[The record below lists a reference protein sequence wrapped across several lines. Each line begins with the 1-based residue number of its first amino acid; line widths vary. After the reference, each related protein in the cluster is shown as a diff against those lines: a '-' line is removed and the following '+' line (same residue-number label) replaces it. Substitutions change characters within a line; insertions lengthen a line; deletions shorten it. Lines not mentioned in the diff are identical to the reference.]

1 MPENTESEGQGRI
14 GSGHGRSAMTINKE
28 LQANKTRIGS
38 AKYYDIASA
47 LMGKG
52 KADLEELFL
61 SAARDGDY
69 ERIETFLL
77 RRSDV
82 IVSIDVKD
90 KRTGNTPLIWAAKR
104 GHTKIVQL
112 LLKHGADITLRN
124 YENQTAV
131 EVASA
136 GIRTILLD
144 SVERSTESFHRLLLQ
159 AAWQGNIK
167 VLRRLLNEN
176 KVRDINCQNS
186 EGLTALLL
194 VCRDIQ
200 LFERLS
206 TQTNRPYDP
215 VECVQELLAHR
226 ANVHAVDGD
235 DMTSLHYISKSKAA
249 LAVAVMQALLTAG
262 PNIESKD
269 KRLFAPIHCASQTGN
284 VECLEVLLDGGTE
297 VNCRGFAGATPLHIT
312 AYNDHERAACSLL
325 KHGADVTLT
334 DDRGLTA
341 LDLARGRKIKA
352 VLKEAWTEATQCKP
366 STSLA
371 PLRTPGRE
379 DSRMSTEDVKKKKRG
394 GGGEVIFDS
403 MPTNVFAN
411 MKSTPNKGKPV
422 SRHLSLKEKARRA
435 EENMLQDI
443 ENGNFTPGPYL
454 STPSDNDLATVSRST
469 FRDGVRKLGRVRG
482 QRVSP
487 SPLPKARSKER
498 LPSISP
504 DRGQDRESPTFSRNG
519 KYRRSLDEG
528 RIGLGK
534 GSKPVTYPGPGNRG
548 RVSPLTVRENTRT
561 SPLTVADPDFDQCMQ
576 INRMQVPSSPTPS
589 ISKNFKHHRR
599 SGSDTNAN
607 IGDLAMTC
615 DLYINKGSV
624 NPLYH
629 SEEYS
634 QECLSPRVTKYPRR
648 ETTHYSQLQRDT
660 NQKSLYNQDGS
671 NYSSTTTCEVTHIL
685 DLDRMGLTNRCPQTP
700 VQGTPLYPTSSNIL
714 PPTPTQF
721 NQQTNAHL
729 ECAMT
734 EQQPSDDSK
743 DPSPRSEEDELIKN
757 KDVKMAFA
765 GTLELMRS
773 RSIYKDEFVLEESR
787 PQDLSLRSSSSE
799 DSHRSKQ
806 SPSSRSSSGDP
817 PDNSGKN
824 SIPASSTTN
833 NSNTKQPVRTSAAT
847 QRSATVKPNSSTA
860 TQRSENRPQVAKPS
874 SVGSNKLTLRSKQN
888 SAVSESRGAIYL
900 GNLNTNSELKN
911 IQVVPNSGNKSKS
924 SSAQSRITVHSRH
937 LNEDALKEDKQNVKN
952 DIKSGPMQVV
962 SSKLLSNV
970 KEEIRKGIDLM
981 QNKMEETPAVT
992 EVKSAEE
999 SESDKEAKKKLAKS
1013 ESNMLALKSSEKD
1026 VNVQRPATQS
1036 SANTVKKIGP
1046 IPPNKPTNNK
1056 AFVSTNTAGQKSSTP
1071 SYLQPTKS
1079 SVSRGANDVA
1089 KDSNSSSVKPGTE
1102 GKGPVKP
1109 DILKVGPAKSSESI
1123 SKPQDKSVSTVTK
1136 SASSSSL
1143 ASDASDVS
1151 KKVQMATWKN
1161 SSTNISGSVSVP
1173 KGVTNSANVKAMG
1186 AKPVKPVTGP
1196 STQMNTSSS
1205 NQSVPNS
1212 AKTQNAQKNSSAGK
1226 ASRGNSGGTIIAR
1239 APPASNRSETNGS
1252 GNKTIQVKGKD
1263 SNSQKPE
1270 QEIANEAQK
1279 KVIKSASVS
1288 NMAEAKENVPKSSN
1302 RSQSDSDCPKT
1313 ELLKQDE
1320 QPAFQYKPAS
1330 AGKAPLVEIVTSITP
1345 RRTKPEPVVTG
1356 PMQTPVIEDP
1366 FADMYPD
1373 NSVNPAENK
1382 QNGKGVSATAYGY
1395 IVSKPGVER
1404 SKTNISLKS
1413 RGKSGKKKDLKP
1425 SSAQPKLG
1433 KRRGGAKSKSKNSE
1447 DAVARPKSGKRTKS
1461 GRRRKKIPVDSLLGR
1476 QATQSDI
1483 ALISGI
1489 GWHVAASCIDKSDV
1503 VAVKCTDSMSSGS
1516 SESGHEDMEEENFDP
1531 LMIPQESLM
1540 FDNLEMMTSG
1550 NFNMDMDTPRF
1561 HKEQVKPKH
1570 LRNSLNV
1577 DVYQHID
1584 SVPCTPSPRFKQIK
1598 PDFPAKMN
1606 LPRVDNDGYRPMNLD
1621 LTQTSLSNNLG
1632 GNSSLPPDMDLQFK
1646 VEALKAA
1653 EQELDD
1659 ILYSNPAVDGENEE
1673 LNRQILI
1680 DKLTPIPESPSLSSR
1695 TPIHK
1700 TLNALKEF
1708 DENVKD
1714 DTLNALL
1721 GLNGQTPRVGSEVDC
1736 SPSQL
1741 KRGKFELDNLEL
1753 QNRNP
1758 SNSGKSKSS
1767 EKTSSSS
1774 EKKSSAGSISRASGS
1789 SAGKKNLQ
1797 MSTGSRVKVPE
1808 PIGRKQQSL
1817 HSSAGS
1823 KTARTPATSA
1833 ANKNKN
1839 LSRSLNE
1846 NTSSEIQLSL
1856 DNLKSAIQQNK
1867 LKNRERKQKMEND
1880 DLNVPLPAE
1889 NVPMLDLKDLH
1900 QVENEE
1906 IKSGGRTSQ
1915 RKKETG
1921 GRSTRRERKFS
1932 ETKSDERE
1940 DTNLD
1945 EVMEE
1950 ILSNTMSSFRSSRTL
1965 TNASRNSTL
1974 TEADRDLLI
1983 KMTQNDSPF
1992 HAKLSASVCD
2002 PQRTSQG
2009 DEVEDITAQQS
2020 QYQVTD
2026 DLQTRQKQKFD
2037 SEAIAK
2043 IMNSFKH
2050 MELYAGKG
2058 GSLRA
2063 LKGSREHLH
2072 KPHMSVGEPSSAL
2085 VHHKPPI
2092 TVSKGK
2098 SAGKFTEIR
2107 GSKQDDGSLRNNGE
2121 KESSYGFPNL
2131 PPQDGTGFFDDDSV
2145 DLDQTLTSDM
2155 THSTLDSDSR
2165 AGSACTSISNQSNAE
2180 DTIQWKKGN
2189 VLGKGAFG
2197 VVWCGLTSEGQLIA
2211 VKQIELNTSDKDKAK
2226 REYEKVQ
2233 EEVDLLKLLNHKNIV
2248 GYLGTSLEE
2257 EESVVSIFMQFVPG
2271 GSIASILARFGALD
2285 EAVFR
2290 RYTKQILEGVSYLH
2304 KNDVIHRDIKGG
2316 NVMLMPNGIIKLI
2329 DFGCAKRLCINL
2341 SMGQSQI
2348 LKSMKGTPYW
2358 MAPEVVN
2365 ETGHGKKSDIWSVGC
2380 TIFEMATRKPP
2391 WADMNP
2397 MAAIFAIGS
2406 DRKSPPRLPEKF
2418 SPEAIE
2424 FVDFCLTRD
2433 QSKRPSAVKLLQ
2445 HQFITKR
2452 KNSKGEKK

>member
-394 GGGEVIFDS
+394 GGGEVIFDL

-454 STPSDNDLATVSRST
+454 STPNDNDLATVSRST

-615 DLYINKGSV
+615 DLYINK
-624 NPLYH
+624 
-629 SEEYS
+629 
-634 QECLSPRVTKYPRR
+634 
-648 ETTHYSQLQRDT
+648 
-660 NQKSLYNQDGS
+660 
-671 NYSSTTTCEVTHIL
+671 
-685 DLDRMGLTNRCPQTP
+685 DRMGLTNRCPQTP

-999 SESDKEAKKKLAKS
+999 SESNKEAKKKLAKS

-1036 SANTVKKIGP
+1036 SAKTVKKIGP

-1109 DILKVGPAKSSESI
+1109 DILKVGPAKSNESI
-1123 SKPQDKSVSTVTK
+1123 SKPPDKSVSTVTK

-1161 SSTNISGSVSVP
+1161 SSTNISGSVPVP

-1561 HKEQVKPKH
+1561 HKEQVKLKH

-1900 QVENEE
+1900 QAENEE

-1945 EVMEE
+1945 EVVEE
-1950 ILSNTMSSFRSSRTL
+1950 ILSNTMSSIRSSRTL

-2121 KESSYGFPNL
+2121 KESSYGFSNL
-2131 PPQDGTGFFDDDSV
+2131 PPQDGTGFFDEDSV

>member
-1 MPENTESEGQGRI
+1 MFVYQ
-14 GSGHGRSAMTINKE
+14 
-28 LQANKTRIGS
+28 
-38 AKYYDIASA
+38 
-47 LMGKG
+47 
-52 KADLEELFL
+52 
-61 SAARDGDY
+61 
-69 ERIETFLL
+69 
-77 RRSDV
+77 
-82 IVSIDVKD
+82 
-90 KRTGNTPLIWAAKR
+90 
-104 GHTKIVQL
+104 
-112 LLKHGADITLRN
+112 
-124 YENQTAV
+124 
-131 EVASA
+131 
-136 GIRTILLD
+136 
-144 SVERSTESFHRLLLQ
+144 
-159 AAWQGNIK
+159 
-167 VLRRLLNEN
+167 
-176 KVRDINCQNS
+176 
-186 EGLTALLL
+186 
-194 VCRDIQ
+194 
-200 LFERLS
+200 
-206 TQTNRPYDP
+206 
-215 VECVQELLAHR
+215 
-226 ANVHAVDGD
+226 
-235 DMTSLHYISKSKAA
+235 
-249 LAVAVMQALLTAG
+249 
-262 PNIESKD
+262 
-269 KRLFAPIHCASQTGN
+269 
-284 VECLEVLLDGGTE
+284 
-297 VNCRGFAGATPLHIT
+297 
-312 AYNDHERAACSLL
+312 
-325 KHGADVTLT
+325 
-334 DDRGLTA
+334 
-341 LDLARGRKIKA
+341 
-352 VLKEAWTEATQCKP
+352 
-366 STSLA
+366 
-371 PLRTPGRE
+371 
-379 DSRMSTEDVKKKKRG
+379 
-394 GGGEVIFDS
+394 
-403 MPTNVFAN
+403 
-411 MKSTPNKGKPV
+411 
-422 SRHLSLKEKARRA
+422 
-435 EENMLQDI
+435 
-443 ENGNFTPGPYL
+443 
-454 STPSDNDLATVSRST
+454 
-469 FRDGVRKLGRVRG
+469 
-482 QRVSP
+482 
-487 SPLPKARSKER
+487 
-498 LPSISP
+498 
-504 DRGQDRESPTFSRNG
+504 
-519 KYRRSLDEG
+519 
-528 RIGLGK
+528 
-534 GSKPVTYPGPGNRG
+534 
-548 RVSPLTVRENTRT
+548 
-561 SPLTVADPDFDQCMQ
+561 
-576 INRMQVPSSPTPS
+576 
-589 ISKNFKHHRR
+589 
-599 SGSDTNAN
+599 
-607 IGDLAMTC
+607 
-615 DLYINKGSV
+615 
-624 NPLYH
+624 
-629 SEEYS
+629 
-634 QECLSPRVTKYPRR
+634 
-648 ETTHYSQLQRDT
+648 
-660 NQKSLYNQDGS
+660 
-671 NYSSTTTCEVTHIL
+671 
-685 DLDRMGLTNRCPQTP
+685 
-700 VQGTPLYPTSSNIL
+700 
-714 PPTPTQF
+714 
-721 NQQTNAHL
+721 
-729 ECAMT
+729 
-734 EQQPSDDSK
+734 

-1109 DILKVGPAKSSESI
+1109 DILKVGPAKSNESI

-1302 RSQSDSDCPKT
+1302 RSQSDSDCPKM

-1433 KRRGGAKSKSKNSE
+1433 KRRGGAKSKSKNAE

-1659 ILYSNPAVDGENEE
+1659 ILYSNPAVDGANEE

-1741 KRGKFELDNLEL
+1741 KRGKFELDNPEL

-1789 SAGKKNLQ
+1789 SAGKKSLQ
-1797 MSTGSRVKVPE
+1797 MSAGSRVKVPE

-1900 QVENEE
+1900 QAENEE

-1945 EVMEE
+1945 EVVEE
-1950 ILSNTMSSFRSSRTL
+1950 ILSNTMSSIRSSRTL

-2026 DLQTRQKQKFD
+2026 DLQTRQRQKFD

-2121 KESSYGFPNL
+2121 KESSYGFSNL
-2131 PPQDGTGFFDDDSV
+2131 PPQDGTGFFDEDSV
-2145 DLDQTLTSDM
+2145 DLDQVRNKYSF
-2155 THSTLDSDSR
+2155 
-2165 AGSACTSISNQSNAE
+2165 N
-2180 DTIQWKKGN
+2180 
-2189 VLGKGAFG
+2189 
-2197 VVWCGLTSEGQLIA
+2197 
-2211 VKQIELNTSDKDKAK
+2211 
-2226 REYEKVQ
+2226 
-2233 EEVDLLKLLNHKNIV
+2233 
-2248 GYLGTSLEE
+2248 
-2257 EESVVSIFMQFVPG
+2257 
-2271 GSIASILARFGALD
+2271 
-2285 EAVFR
+2285 
-2290 RYTKQILEGVSYLH
+2290 
-2304 KNDVIHRDIKGG
+2304 
-2316 NVMLMPNGIIKLI
+2316 
-2329 DFGCAKRLCINL
+2329 
-2341 SMGQSQI
+2341 
-2348 LKSMKGTPYW
+2348 
-2358 MAPEVVN
+2358 
-2365 ETGHGKKSDIWSVGC
+2365 
-2380 TIFEMATRKPP
+2380 
-2391 WADMNP
+2391 
-2397 MAAIFAIGS
+2397 
-2406 DRKSPPRLPEKF
+2406 
-2418 SPEAIE
+2418 
-2424 FVDFCLTRD
+2424 
-2433 QSKRPSAVKLLQ
+2433 
-2445 HQFITKR
+2445 
-2452 KNSKGEKK
+2452 

>member
-1 MPENTESEGQGRI
+1 MPENTETEGQGRI
-14 GSGHGRSAMTINKE
+14 GSGHARSAMTINKE

-61 SAARDGDY
+61 NAARDGDY
-69 ERIETFLL
+69 DRIETFLL

-167 VLRRLLNEN
+167 VLKKLLSEN
-176 KVRDINCQNS
+176 KVRDVNCENS

-194 VCRDIQ
+194 ACRDIQ

-206 TQTNRPYDP
+206 TQMNRPYDP
-215 VECVQELLAHR
+215 VECVQELLSHR

-235 DMTSLHYISKSKAA
+235 DMTCLHYTSKSKAA
-249 LAVAVMQALLTAG
+249 LAVSVMQAILTAE

-284 VECLEVLLDGGTE
+284 VECLEVLLEGGTE

-352 VLKEAWTEATQCKP
+352 VLKEAWTEATQCRP

-371 PLRTPGRE
+371 PLKTPGRE
-379 DSRMSTEDVKKKKRG
+379 DSRLSTEDVRRKKR

-403 MPTNVFAN
+403 MPSNVFAN

-422 SRHLSLKEKARRA
+422 SRHLSLKEKARLA

-454 STPSDNDLATVSRST
+454 STPNDNDLTSVNRST

-504 DRGQDRESPTFSRNG
+504 DRGHDRESPTFSRNG
-519 KYRRSLDEG
+519 KYRRSFDEAKT
-528 RIGLGK
+528 GLGK
-534 GSKPVTYPGPGNRG
+534 GNKPVTYPGPGIRG
-548 RVSPLTVRENTRT
+548 RMSPLMMRENSRA
-561 SPLTVADPDFDQCMQ
+561 SPLSVVDPDFDHCMQ

-589 ISKNFKHHRR
+589 ISKNYKYHRR
-599 SGSDTNAN
+599 SGSDTIAN
-607 IGDLAMTC
+607 IGDLATTC
-615 DLYINKGSV
+615 DLYINK
-624 NPLYH
+624 
-629 SEEYS
+629 
-634 QECLSPRVTKYPRR
+634 
-648 ETTHYSQLQRDT
+648 
-660 NQKSLYNQDGS
+660 
-671 NYSSTTTCEVTHIL
+671 
-685 DLDRMGLTNRCPQTP
+685 DRMGLINRCPQTP
-700 VQGTPLYPTSSNIL
+700 VQGAPLYPTSSNIL

-729 ECAMT
+729 ECVMT

-743 DPSPRSEEDELIKN
+743 DPSPRSDEDEVIKN
-757 KDVKMAFA
+757 KDVKRAFS

-773 RSIYKDEFVLEESR
+773 RSIYKDEFVLEDSR

-799 DSHRSKQ
+799 DSQRGKQ
-806 SPSSRSSSGDP
+806 SLSSRSSSGDP
-817 PDNSGKN
+817 PLKENSGTASK
-824 SIPASSTTN
+824 PASITAKN
-833 NSNTKQPVRTSAAT
+833 NNKQPVTTSALTQRGSRPKPSSSAAT
-847 QRSATVKPNSSTA
+847 PRSVN
-860 TQRSENRPQVAKPS
+860 QPQISKPS

-888 SAVSESRGAIYL
+888 SVVSESRGALYL
-900 GNLNTNSELKN
+900 GNLNTNSDSQNPSGATNL
-911 IQVVPNSGNKSKS
+911 GNKSKS

-937 LNEDALKEDKQNVKN
+937 LIEDTVKDNVKSSN
-952 DIKSGPMQVV
+952 GESKSGPMQVV

-970 KEEIRKGIDLM
+970 KEEIRKGNALM
-981 QNKMEETPAVT
+981 QNKTEEMAT
-992 EVKSAEE
+992 ESEIKSEE
-999 SESDKEAKKKLAKS
+999 SESDKESKKKFAKS
-1013 ESNMLALKSSEKD
+1013 ESNMIALKSDEKEAAIP
-1026 VNVQRPATQS
+1026 RPQTQA
-1036 SANTVKKIGP
+1036 SAKAVKKIGP
-1046 IPPNKPTNNK
+1046 IPANKTTNNK
-1056 AFVSTNTAGQKSSTP
+1056 AFVSSNSNSQKTSTP

-1079 SVSRGANDVA
+1079 SVSRVNNDGA
-1089 KDSNSSSVKPGTE
+1089 KDSKINTPKQSAE
-1102 GKGPVKP
+1102 NKGSAKP
-1109 DILKVGPAKSSESI
+1109 DILKVGPAKNTEST
-1123 SKPQDKSVSTVTK
+1123 SKPQTK
-1136 SASSSSL
+1136 SEAAEGKSSSSSTL
-1143 ASDASDVS
+1143 ASDGGDGG
-1151 KKVQMATWKN
+1151 KKVLVGNGNNTSN
-1161 SSTNISGSVSVP
+1161 SNSGNVSVP
-1173 KGVTNSANVKAMG
+1173 KGVANNINVKPSG
-1186 AKPVKPVTGP
+1186 PKQNSTP
-1196 STQMNTSSS
+1196 STQGKATNPNS
-1205 NQSVPNS
+1205 NQSVP
-1212 AKTQNAQKNSSAGK
+1212 SSARSQKMASAGR
-1226 ASRGNSGGTIIAR
+1226 ASRGNSGATIIAR
-1239 APPASNRSETNGS
+1239 APAGGTRSDAQGAVNQTAQPKGREANTQET
-1252 GNKTIQVKGKD
+1252 KKGALTD
-1263 SNSQKPE
+1263 
-1270 QEIANEAQK
+1270 
-1279 KVIKSASVS
+1279 VHKSASLT
-1288 NMAEAKENVPKSSN
+1288 NMTEVKENVPNAAN
-1302 RSQSDSDCPKT
+1302 RSQSESDCAKAET
-1313 ELLKQDE
+1313 SNQEE

-1330 AGKAPLVEIVTSITP
+1330 AGKGPLVEIVTSVTP
-1345 RRTKPEPVVTG
+1345 RRTKPEPIVAG

-1373 NSVNPAENK
+1373 NTVKPTEVK
-1382 QNGKGVSATAYGY
+1382 QNGKGVSATTYGY
-1395 IVSKPGVER
+1395 IVSKPGIER
-1404 SKTNISLKS
+1404 SKTNISIKS
-1413 RGKSGKKKDLKP
+1413 RGKSAKKKDLKP

-1433 KRRGGAKSKSKNSE
+1433 KRRGGAKSKDRKNTE

-1461 GRRRKKIPVDSLLGR
+1461 GRRRKKIPVDTLLGK
-1476 QATQSDI
+1476 QASQSDI

-1503 VAVKCTDSMSSGS
+1503 VAVKCTDSLS
-1516 SESGHEDMEEENFDP
+1516 SESTDSEHSDHENMNDVMFEPIINPSESP
-1531 LMIPQESLM
+1531 L
-1540 FDNLEMMTSG
+1540 FDNLEMMSSG
-1550 NFNMDMDTPRF
+1550 NFNLDVDTPRF
-1561 HKEQVKPKH
+1561 GKERSKPKH
-1570 LRNSLNV
+1570 LKNSLSI
-1577 DVYQHID
+1577 DVYQQLD
-1584 SVPCTPSPRFKQIK
+1584 SAPCTPSPRFKQVK
-1598 PDFPAKMN
+1598 QDFQARMN
-1606 LPRVDNDGYRPMNLD
+1606 LPKVDNDGYRPMNLD
-1621 LTQTSLSNNLG
+1621 LTQTSLSNKPNRNTEELC
-1632 GNSSLPPDMDLQFK
+1632 NSLPPDFDMLLRVDQLN
-1646 VEALKAA
+1646 AA
-1653 EQELDD
+1653 EQELNN
-1659 ILYSNPAVDGENEE
+1659 IMYSNPAVDEANEE
-1673 LNRQILI
+1673 LTRQILI
-1680 DKLTPIPESPSLSSR
+1680 DKLTPIPESPSLSAR

-1700 TLNALKEF
+1700 TVIALREF

-1714 DTLNALL
+1714 DTLNDLL
-1721 GLNGQTPRVGSEVDC
+1721 GLNGQTPRVQSEVDYF
-1736 SPSQL
+1736 PSQL
-1741 KRGKFELDNLEL
+1741 KRGKFELPMDNQEL
-1753 QNRNP
+1753 QSRNG

-1767 EKTSSSS
+1767 EKTSSASD
-1774 EKKSSAGSISRASGS
+1774 KKSSAGSSSRTQGS
-1789 SAGKKNLQ
+1789 SAGKKGKQ
-1797 MSTGSRVKVPE
+1797 MSAGSHVKAPE
-1808 PIGRKQQSL
+1808 PVRKPQSL

-1823 KTARTPATSA
+1823 KTSRTPATSA
-1833 ANKNKN
+1833 ASRNKP
-1839 LSRSLNE
+1839 LSKSLNE
-1846 NTSSEIQLSL
+1846 NSSIDIQMSL

-1867 LKNRERKQKMEND
+1867 IKNEEKKRQRMED
-1880 DLNVPLPAE
+1880 ILNVPLPAE
-1889 NVPMLDLKDLH
+1889 NVPLLDLKDIH
-1900 QVENEE
+1900 EAENDN
-1906 IKSGGRTSQ
+1906 IGPGGRSSQ
-1915 RKKETG
+1915 RKRESG

-1932 ETKSDERE
+1932 ETKSEERE
-1940 DTNLD
+1940 DSNLD
-1945 EVMEE
+1945 EVVEE
-1950 ILSNTMSSFRSSRTL
+1950 ILSNTMSSVRSNRTL

-1974 TEADRDLLI
+1974 TEADRDLLL
-1983 KMTQNDSPF
+1983 KMTKNESPF
-1992 HAKLSASVCD
+1992 HASKLSASVCN
-2002 PQRTSQG
+2002 PLRKSQA
-2009 DEVEDITAQQS
+2009 DEIEDMTQQHH
-2020 QYQVTD
+2020 YQATD
-2026 DLQTRQKQKFD
+2026 DLQTRQKQKID
-2037 SEAIAK
+2037 SEAIVK

-2092 TVSKGK
+2092 TAQKGK

-2107 GSKQDDGSLRNNGE
+2107 GSKQDGGSLMNNSQRE
-2121 KESSYGFPNL
+2121 PSYNFSNI
-2131 PPQDGTGFFDDDSV
+2131 PPQDGTGFGDEDSM
-2145 DLDQTLTSDM
+2145 DLDTTLTN
-2155 THSTLDSDSR
+2155 STMDSDSR
-2165 AGSACTSISNQSNAE
+2165 AGSACTSISNQSNVD

-2197 VVWCGLTSEGQLIA
+2197 TVWCGLTSEGQLIA

-2233 EEVDLLKLLNHKNIV
+2233 EEVDLLKLLDHKNIV

-2304 KNDVIHRDIKGG
+2304 QNDVIHRDIKGG
-2316 NVMLMPNGIIKLI
+2316 NVMLMPTGIIKLI

-2406 DRKSPPRLPEKF
+2406 DRKSPPRLPDKF
-2418 SPEAIE
+2418 SVEAVE

-2433 QSKRPSAVKLLQ
+2433 QSKRPSAAKLLQ